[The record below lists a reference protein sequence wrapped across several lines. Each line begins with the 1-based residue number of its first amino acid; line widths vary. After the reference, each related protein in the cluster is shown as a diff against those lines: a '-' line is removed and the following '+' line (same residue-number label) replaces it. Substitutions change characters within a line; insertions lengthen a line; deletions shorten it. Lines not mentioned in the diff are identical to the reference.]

1 MNKLGRSF
9 IALALLLGVSPAA
22 LATPTMRSAAATQAD
37 QTSTEYVV
45 AYADGASLDA
55 ARQAV
60 AVAGGTIVKESSEV
74 GVATV
79 TTSNANFLTAV
90 GTQPAL
96 LGAARNRPFGTV
108 GPAMPRR
115 DDVEA
120 LDSESAQS
128 QSQGATSDSAAQLT
142 GDPFS
147 NLQWDMQ
154 MIGATVNGSY
164 ATQPGDKR
172 VLVGII
178 DSGIDGSHPDIAPN
192 FNREL
197 SRNFTT
203 DIPSLD
209 GPCEYVGCVDP
220 SDVDN
225 DGHGTHVAGTVA
237 AALNG
242 LGMTGVAPNVTLVN
256 VRGGQD
262 SGYLFVQPVVDALIY
277 SGDIGI
283 DVVNMSFYV
292 DPWLFNCP
300 DNPADSPAQQM
311 EQRTTLVAMQRA
323 LDYAR
328 KRGVT
333 LVASAGNGHMDLGN
347 PLPDSSSPDYPAGQ
361 AHLRIIDNA
370 TCRIMPTEGEGV
382 ISVSAVGPSKAKA
395 DYSNYG
401 TEQVVVAAP
410 GGYFRDFLGTPKYRQ
425 NNNQILSTYPKNVL
439 DAQGALFPDGTPR
452 SATVLR
458 DCKNGVCGY
467 YAYLQGTSM
476 ASPHATGV
484 IALIISQ
491 YGTKDGQHKGGL
503 TMNPVQ
509 TEKVLIRSAT
519 ETACPEPRLV
529 DYTLVGRSAEFNAYC
544 EGTPE
549 FNGFYGYGIV
559 NAYDAVTGPRG
570 LED

>member
-1 MNKLGRSF
+1 MNNLGRSF
-9 IALALLLGVSPAA
+9 IALALVVGLSPAA
-22 LATPTMRSAAATQAD
+22 LATPTIRTVTAD
-37 QTSTEYVV
+37 QATTEYVV

-60 AVAGGTIVKESSEV
+60 VAAGGVIVKENTAV

-79 TTSNANFLTAV
+79 STSNANFSQAV
-90 GTQPAL
+90 ATKPAL
-96 LGAARNRPFGTV
+96 LGAARNRPIGNVDPNKPRLDTV
-108 GPAMPRR
+108 EG
-115 DDVEA
+115 
-120 LDSESAQS
+120 LGGESGQGQAQPGG
-128 QSQGATSDSAAQLT
+128 QAAAV
-142 GDPFS
+142 GVDPLA

-154 MIGATVNGSY
+154 MIGATASGTY
-164 ATQPGDKR
+164 AVQPGDKR

-203 DIPSLD
+203 DIPAID
-209 GPCEYVGCVDP
+209 GPCEYASCVDP
-220 SDVDN
+220 ADVDN
-225 DGHGTHVAGTVA
+225 DGHGTHVAGTVG

-242 LGMTGVAPNVTLVN
+242 LGMTGVAPNITLVN

-262 SGYLFVQPVVDALIY
+262 SGYVFMQPVVDALVY

-283 DVVNMSFYV
+283 DVVNMSFYI

-300 DNPADSPAQQM
+300 DNPADSPEQQM
-311 EQRTTLVAMQRA
+311 EQRTVLASVQRA

-333 LVASAGNGHMDLGN
+333 LVSSAGNNHFDLGN
-347 PLPDSSSPDYPAGQ
+347 PPVDTSSPDYPAGIS
-361 AHLRIIDNA
+361 HPRVIDNA
-370 TCRIMPTEGEGV
+370 TCRSLPTEGEGV
-382 ISVSAVGPSKAKA
+382 ISVSSIGPSKAKA

-401 TEQVVVAAP
+401 VEQIIVAAP
-410 GGYFRDFLGTPKYRQ
+410 GGYFRDFFGTPQYRQ

-439 DAQGALFPDGTPR
+439 EAGGLLFPDGTPR
-452 SATVLR
+452 TATVIR
-458 DCKNGVCGY
+458 DCQNGVCGY

-476 ASPHATGV
+476 AAPHVTGV
-484 IALIISQ
+484 VALIISE
-491 YGTKDGQHKGGL
+491 YGNKDGQHKGGL

-509 TEKVLIRSAT
+509 TEKILVRSAT

-529 DYTLVGRSAEFNAYC
+529 DYTVVGRTPDFNAYC
-544 EGTPE
+544 EGTAE

-559 NAYDAVTGPRG
+559 SAIDAVTGPRG
-570 LED
+570 RDD